1 MRTFLFCILF
11 IVPSL
16 LFSQHVYTCKIGGFT
31 VSVERY
37 KGLKVAGISF
47 YRVQWNVGDSA
58 SYANTVMVSEYRGAV
73 VGMTY
78 MYAGMPDKKLRDL
91 FGSDYEH
98 KLLSLAGKTVEAI
111 REQLSVFRA
120 ELSLGDVSQWIVSN
134 TELNLETSLLPKRPI
149 AMVAIPDKKKLMRY
163 VVYVS
168 GIDMASTVMLLQAL
182 QELGAE
188 R

>member
-1 MRTFLFCILF
+1 MRTLLFCVLF
-11 IVPSL
+11 IAPSL
-16 LFSQHVYTCKIGGFT
+16 LFSQHVYTCKVGSFT
-31 VSVERY
+31 ASVERY
-37 KGLKVAGISF
+37 KGVKVAGISF
-47 YRVQWNVGDSA
+47 YRVKWNAGTSE
-58 SYANTVMVSEYRGAV
+58 SYVNTVMVLEHRGTV

-78 MYAGMPDKKLRDL
+78 MYAGMPDKKFRDL
-91 FGSDYEH
+91 FGPDYEH
-98 KLLSLAGKTVEAI
+98 SLLLLAGKTMEAI

-120 ELSLGDVSQWIVSN
+120 ELSLGEVSQWIVSN
-134 TELNLETSLLPKRPI
+134 TELDLETSLLPKRPI

-163 VVYVS
+163 IVYVS